1 MDAKLQKRVQ
11 RYGWDRA
18 ASSYGALWGEQLQGV
33 QDLLLQLAS
42 PAAGQRVLDVACGT
56 GAIAVACARAVG
68 PAGQVLGVDLSEGMI
83 VAADEAA
90 RKAGASNVRFAR
102 MDAESLALPP
112 ASFDLVVCG
121 LGLMYC
127 PDPTEAIRQMRAVL
141 KPQGRLAVSTWG
153 RRARCAWA
161 PVLEI
166 VDAEIKTEVCPL
178 FFSLGVPGCLRHT
191 FLQAGFGAAEESVLC
206 TTLDYDSE
214 AQACD
219 AALIGGPVALAWS
232 RFTPDVQ
239 RRVRERYA
247 AAIADTA
254 VDGRYRLPVEFVLMH
269 ATA

>member
-1 MDAKLQKRVQ
+1 MDARLQKRVQ

-18 ASSYGALWGEQLQGV
+18 AASYADLWGDQLRGV

-56 GAIAVACARAVG
+56 GVLALACARAVG
-68 PAGQVLGVDLSEGMI
+68 PAGQVVGVDLSEGMVI
-83 VAADEAA
+83 AADGAA
-90 RKAGASNVRFAR
+90 RAAGLGNVRFAR

-127 PDPTEAIRQMRAVL
+127 PDPIEALRQMRAVL
-141 KPQGRLAVSTWG
+141 KDQGRIAVSVWG
-153 RRARCAWA
+153 PRARCAWA

-166 VDAEIKTEVCPL
+166 VDSEVKTEVCPL
-178 FFSLGVPGCLRHT
+178 FFALGVPGRLRHA
-191 FLQAGFGAAEESVLC
+191 FLRAGFSAAEESVLC

-239 RRVRERYA
+239 RRVRQRYV
-247 AAIADTA
+247 AAIADA
-254 VDGRYRLPVEFVLMH
+254 VVDHRYRLPVEFVLMH
-269 ATA
+269 AIA